1 MKNSKARLGKNLAV
15 GSFTA
20 ALTVLMAQAAGATS
34 SSGMPWE
41 TPMQTIVDSL
51 TGPVAKGLAIICM
64 VIAGFSWAFG
74 EGNLK
79 KILAIV
85 FGISVAFAAASWGLT
100 FFGFSGGVAF

>member
-1 MKNSKARLGKNLAV
+1 MKHNKTWLGKMWAA
-15 GSFTA
+15 GSLTAILA
-20 ALTVLMAQAAGATS
+20 ALISQAAWATS

-41 TPMQTIVDSL
+41 TPLQTIVDSL

-74 EGNLK
+74 EGNMK

>member
-1 MKNSKARLGKNLAV
+1 
-15 GSFTA
+15 
-20 ALTVLMAQAAGATS
+20 
-34 SSGMPWE
+34 MPWE
-41 TPMQTIVDSL
+41 TPLQTIVDSL

-74 EGNLK
+74 EGNMK